1 MECVNVREA
10 VGMTLCHDITKIV
23 PGEFKGRLFK
33 KGHIIKIEDIPK
45 LLDIGKENIYVWDL
59 QKGFTHENDAAMEIA
74 MVVAG
79 SGVEFTEPN
88 EGKVEIKAAIDGL
101 LKINVEKLFEINA
114 IDQIVLSTI
123 KGNRFVAKGKSVAGT
138 RIVPLVIENHFLRQI
153 EDLCSKNDPVIEVKP
168 FISFKVGIITTGSEI
183 YHGRIKDQFGPILKA
198 KFEALG
204 SQIMQQIFVP
214 DSIEEIVK
222 AVHELISKGADMIA
236 VTGGMSVDPDD
247 LSPSG
252 IRAAGGKV
260 ITYGA
265 PVLPG
270 AMFMLAEIGDI
281 PVVGL
286 PGCVM
291 YHKASIFD
299 LVIPRILSGEKITRE
314 DITKLAYGGMCL
326 ACETCSYPDCGFGY

>member
-1 MECVNVREA
+1 MECVNVRDA

-33 KGHIIKIEDIPK
+33 KGHIIKSEDIAK

-59 QKGFTHENDAAMEIA
+59 QNGYTHENEAAMQIA
-74 MVVAG
+74 MAASG

-88 EGKVEIKAAIDGL
+88 EGKVVITAAIEGL
-101 LKINVEKLFEINA
+101 LKINVERLFEVNA

-123 KGNRFVAKGKSVAGT
+123 KGNRFVQKGKQVAGA
-138 RIVPLVIENHFLRQI
+138 RIVPLVIEDHFLRQI
-153 EDLCSKNDPVIEVKP
+153 EELCGGNDPIIEVKP
-168 FISFKVGIITTGSEI
+168 FKSFQVGVITTGSEI
-183 YHGRIKDQFGPILKA
+183 YHGRIKDQFGPILKT

-204 SQIMQQIFVP
+204 SHIMQQIFVP

-222 AVHELISKGADMIA
+222 AVHDLLGKGADMIA

-291 YHKASIFD
+291 YHKASVFD

-326 ACETCSYPDCGFGY
+326 ACENCTYPDCSFGY